1 MRRRADDAAI
11 IGEMTMSSRR
21 IRMMTPRPAR
31 AIGALLVLVALT
43 AVHPAWKGHSLA
55 LASVAY
61 SPLSDR
67 PA

>member
-1 MRRRADDAAI
+1 MRRRAGDAAI
-11 IGEMTMSSRR
+11 MGENDDELTMDTNEDR
-21 IRMMTPRPAR
+21 RPAR